1 MPCGPWWWKAN
12 YGVTQTQAKPIALL
26 WLQHSRCLFHH
37 YMHQGKAMLIGA
49 DCRGEHCSSAS
60 CCIVQIWNYRKYS
73 YSRNT
78 QTLSRDFCGPLCYN
92 AKSHSPAVANQH
104 RCKRTTNG
112 RPYNFHCCSTAQ
124 RNYYQTDRMLHLAE
138 IIPRPCNSRRAGLP
152 KNLDIHWHQSRQM
165 ERGLLLHGIKKQ
177 V

>member
-1 MPCGPWWWKAN
+1 
-12 YGVTQTQAKPIALL
+12 
-26 WLQHSRCLFHH
+26 
-37 YMHQGKAMLIGA
+37 MLIGA

-112 RPYNFHCCSTAQ
+112 RPYNFHCGAAVKRCCHKTN
-124 RNYYQTDRMLHLAE
+124 RTFNLAKTF
-138 IIPRPCNSRRAGLP
+138 PRPCDSGRTGLFED
-152 KNLDIHWHQSRQM
+152 LGIYRQQSCQM
-165 ERGLLLHGIKKQ
+165 GRGLFLHNIMRGVEGAAPYNILLEDLL
-177 V
+177 